1 MTYETLP
8 DEELAKRAQSN
19 DSAAVNELLH
29 RHKSLVNKAV
39 RRFFLPSGDTDDLV
53 QEGMVALFNA
63 IMNYDEK
70 AGASFTTFAY
80 ICVRKRI
87 IGLIRKSSSGKN
99 RALNDSVPLDDIE
112 IASGNPET
120 VYIEEE
126 RETLLMREIES
137 VLSEEEQ
144 RIFTLILT
152 ATRIGKSPPLFRFPQ
167 KSRQHPAKNKKIAEK
182 IVKSL
187 TFSPIFALHKRI
199 NYL

>member
-99 RALNDSVPLDDIE
+99 RALNDSVPLDDVE

-144 RIFTLILT
+144 RIFYAYLDGDSYREIAAYLSVSTKKVDNTL
-152 ATRIGKSPPLFRFPQ
+152 Q
-167 KSRQHPAKNKKIAEK
+167 KIR
-182 IVKSL
+182 KSL
-187 TFSPIFALHKRI
+187 KKSLNR
-199 NYL
+199 

>member
-87 IGLIRKSSSGKN
+87 AR
-99 RALNDSVPLDDIE
+99 
-112 IASGNPET
+112 
-120 VYIEEE
+120 
-126 RETLLMREIES
+126 LMTACR
-137 VLSEEEQ
+137 
-144 RIFTLILT
+144 LT
-152 ATRIGKSPPLFRFPQ
+152 TSKSPRAIPKPFI
-167 KSRQHPAKNKKIAEK
+167 S
-182 IVKSL
+182 
-187 TFSPIFALHKRI
+187 KR
-199 NYL
+199 NGKPF

>member
-70 AGASFTTFAY
+70 PARVSQRLPTSASE
-80 ICVRKRI
+80 KE
-87 IGLIRKSSSGKN
+87 SSG
-99 RALNDSVPLDDIE
+99 
-112 IASGNPET
+112 
-120 VYIEEE
+120 
-126 RETLLMREIES
+126 
-137 VLSEEEQ
+137 
-144 RIFTLILT
+144 
-152 ATRIGKSPPLFRFPQ
+152 
-167 KSRQHPAKNKKIAEK
+167 
-182 IVKSL
+182 
-187 TFSPIFALHKRI
+187 
-199 NYL
+199 

>member
-39 RRFFLPSGDTDDLV
+39 RRFFLPSGDTDDLA

-99 RALNDSVPLDDIE
+99 RALNDSVPLDDVE

-126 RETLLMREIES
+126 RETLLMQEIES

-144 RIFTLILT
+144 RIFYAYLDGDSYREIAASLSVPTKKVDNTL
-152 ATRIGKSPPLFRFPQ
+152 Q
-167 KSRQHPAKNKKIAEK
+167 KIR
-182 IVKSL
+182 KSL
-187 TFSPIFALHKRI
+187 KKSLNR
-199 NYL
+199 

>member
-1 MTYETLP
+1 MTYEKMP

-87 IGLIRKSSSGKN
+87 IDLIRKSSSGKN
-99 RALNDSVPLDDIE
+99 RALNDSVPLDDVE

-144 RIFTLILT
+144 RIFYAYLDGDSYREIAASLSVSTKKVDNTL
-152 ATRIGKSPPLFRFPQ
+152 Q
-167 KSRQHPAKNKKIAEK
+167 KIR
-182 IVKSL
+182 KSL
-187 TFSPIFALHKRI
+187 KKSFNR
-199 NYL
+199 